1 MQAGRSSLQTDLR
14 LISTVANMC
23 RHATCRSGAS
33 LLELLS
39 VSALIVLMAGLL
51 YSSIGS
57 FSSSAGRRGAV
68 NMLMNAFEHARI
80 AALESG
86 QTVHVGFA
94 DKDFPIEEMRYK
106 AFLVFRET
114 SDEER
119 AAGAQGLSGSQ
130 EMDET
135 ARQCRSK
142 EGRPTV
148 WFQNPAAE
156 RFLGLNEVL
165 PNSQSDE
172 TFPCLSF
179 NSSGA
184 VSGASNPIELFLYEG
199 YFSGDQDIQ
208 TRRSEQAFRKDQPF
222 ALYRARSIQCYHHR
236 PSMRSRLT
244 GFSLVEAA
252 LSLAIL
258 SFAIVAI
265 IGLASRGS
273 ADGQGEQ
280 CRDTRDVD
288 RKADC
293 RRDPIA
299 SGHEHQLGSSAPR

>member
-1 MQAGRSSLQTDLR
+1 
-14 LISTVANMC
+14 MC
-23 RHATCRSGAS
+23 RHATCQSGAS

-68 NMLMNAFEHARI
+68 NILMNAFEHARI

-94 DKDFPIEEMRYK
+94 DKDFPVEEMRYK

-119 AAGAQGLSGSQ
+119 AAGAKDYLVLKKWTKLPGNVALKRMADSVVPESG
-130 EMDET
+130 
-135 ARQCRSK
+135 
-142 EGRPTV
+142 GRTFP
-148 WFQNPAAE
+148 
-156 RFLGLNEVL
+156 GLNEVL

-199 YFSGDQDIQ
+199 YFSGDRDIQ
-208 TRRSEQAFRKDQPF
+208 TRRSGELFEKIS
-222 ALYRARSIQCYHHR
+222 L
-236 PSMRSRLT
+236 SRYT
-244 GFSLVEAA
+244 GRVQFNVTT
-252 LSLAIL
+252 
-258 SFAIVAI
+258 
-265 IGLASRGS
+265 
-273 ADGQGEQ
+273 ADLQ
-280 CRDTRDVD
+280 
-288 RKADC
+288 
-293 RRDPIA
+293 
-299 SGHEHQLGSSAPR
+299 